1 LNFTVIEE
9 FDKVQFIDSV
19 DITADRIPVV
29 VERIKL
35 ELVDAFKLGFLSGL
49 DVDEVA
55 CLECIADSGG
65 GC

>member
-1 LNFTVIEE
+1 M
-9 FDKVQFIDSV
+9 QFIDSV